1 MLMESLVTDSLYRIQ
16 AVSKLTGVPPATLRA
31 WERRYG
37 FPSPERTESSYR
49 LYSNTQVRLIKQL
62 KALCQQGLAPSEAV
76 KLLKNDETSHQNR
89 SSLKQADSVS
99 NHEQVHHSSNL
110 STVPSLGVN
119 KTSVPSIDYE
129 QFTDLRNNLM
139 GAIHRFDPI
148 LLEHYTRS
156 ALLQG
161 SAKLIFDHIFA
172 PVLIQIGQEWHD
184 GILSIA
190 QEHLATEVIGN
201 AIRDLLRFVQPDQ
214 SAKQILL
221 ACVSGELHLLP
232 LYGSAFHFI
241 QWGFRVTVLGVNT
254 PPEALKQSVLR
265 LKPDAIGLSIT
276 CPKSFEGTRE
286 QLPKYIQ
293 ACKGIP
299 LIVGGA
305 GVTQVSDLLE
315 NQDLI
320 IAYGSPQ
327 DVKALFEARVAR
339 GIVS

>member
-1 MLMESLVTDSLYRIQ
+1 MTDPLYRIQ

-37 FPSPERTESSYR
+37 FPKPERTESAYR
-49 LYSNTQVRLIKQL
+49 LYSNKQVQLIKQL

-76 KLLKNDETSHQNR
+76 KLLQKEQFTLPNTAQNQVKAIVKSEQSPQETTTNTQPTTT
-89 SSLKQADSVS
+89 SSP
-99 NHEQVHHSSNL
+99 
-110 STVPSLGVN
+110 T
-119 KTSVPSIDYE
+119 IDYE

-139 GAIHRFDPI
+139 GAVHRFDPV
-148 LLEHYTRS
+148 LLERYTRS

-172 PVLIQIGQEWHD
+172 PVLVQIGQEWHD

-214 SAKQILL
+214 NAKQILL

-241 QWGFRVTVLGVNT
+241 QWGYRVVVLGVNT
-254 PPEALKQSVLR
+254 PPEALKQSVMR

-276 CPKSFEGTRE
+276 YPKSFEQTRKE
-286 QLPKYIQ
+286 LPNYLQ
-293 ACKGIP
+293 ACQGLP
-299 LIVGGA
+299 LIVGGSGA
-305 GVTQVSDLLE
+305 EQVADLLE
-315 NQDLI
+315 DRDAVL
-320 IAYGSPQ
+320 AFGSPQ
-327 DVKALFEARVAR
+327 NVKALFEARVAR
-339 GIVS
+339 GVVS

>member
-1 MLMESLVTDSLYRIQ
+1 MTDSLYRIQ

-76 KLLKNDETSHQNR
+76 KLLKNDDASDSIHR
-89 SSLKQADSVS
+89 SPSQA
-99 NHEQVHHSSNL
+99 N
-110 STVPSLGVN
+110 TVPYNKQVQNKSLS
-119 KTSVPSIDYE
+119 SVPSSGISEKSVPTIDYE

-139 GAIHRFDPI
+139 GAIHRFDPV

-184 GILSIA
+184 GALSIA
-190 QEHLATEVIGN
+190 QEHLATEAIGN

-214 SAKQILL
+214 SAKQIVL

-241 QWGFRVTVLGVNT
+241 QWGYRVTVLGVNT
-254 PPEALKQSVLR
+254 PPEALKQSVRR
-265 LKPDAIGLSIT
+265 LKPDAVGLSIT
-276 CPKSFEGTRE
+276 CPKSFENTRE

-293 ACKGIP
+293 ACKGLP
-299 LIVGGA
+299 LIVGGS
-305 GVTQVSDLLE
+305 GVNQVSDLLE

-320 IAYGSPQ
+320 VAYGSPQ

-339 GIVS
+339 GLIS

>member
-1 MLMESLVTDSLYRIQ
+1 MTDSLYRIQ

-76 KLLKNDETSHQNR
+76 KLLKNDEVSDSNHKTSLQANISYH
-89 SSLKQADSVS
+89 KQAQDNSL
-99 NHEQVHHSSNL
+99 SS
-110 STVPSLGVN
+110 VPSSAISN
-119 KTSVPSIDYE
+119 KSVPSIDYE

-139 GAIHRFDPI
+139 GAIHRFDPV

-184 GILSIA
+184 GALSIA

-214 SAKQILL
+214 SAKQIIL

-241 QWGFRVTVLGVNT
+241 QWGYRVTVLGVNT

-276 CPKSFEGTRE
+276 CPKSFEDTRAI
-286 QLPKYIQ
+286 LPKYIE
-293 ACKGIP
+293 ACKGLP
-299 LIVGGA
+299 LIVGGS
-305 GVTQVSDLLE
+305 GINQVSDLLE

-320 IAYGSPQ
+320 VAYGSPQ

-339 GIVS
+339 GLIS